1 MTEEIKSRWRNVAA
15 PQFNQILALGGEIYY
30 APGEWGEKLHVG
42 DNFTIEAIRRDIKF
56 KLKPFVLTTAET
68 NTNGEFILT
77 LITLYFHVSLHK
89 VFLQVT
95 ENETMKRAFFDL
107 GQLVNLQLTTQTQV
121 IPPLVVHW
129 GPN

>member
-1 MTEEIKSRWRNVAA
+1 MTQVIKPWWRNVPA
-15 PQFNQILALGGEIYY
+15 PQFNQILTFGGEIYY
-30 APGEWGEKLHVG
+30 APGKWGEKLHVG

-56 KLKPFVLTTAET
+56 KLKPFVLTTVET
-68 NTNGEFILT
+68 NINGEFILT

-89 VFLQVT
+89 IFLQVT
-95 ENETMKRAFFDL
+95 EKETLKRAVFDL
-107 GQLVNLQLTTQTQV
+107 GQLVNLQLTTQTQL